1 MSDSV
6 LASKPQK
13 WEQRCIALHINISV
27 DTSTVFGRMCKQYP
41 SVVDQLVR
49 RHLEEYRGNLDA
61 ELGSLCAVGVVAN
74 GLMSDVTESP
84 IHDMAQRA
92 IRHLFARAAHDGA
105 PDSCA
110 CTVIWSL
117 VSRPKAG
124 SEKKGRR
131 AESSC
136 CASSAATSNRI
147 LLATMIRCLQVK
159 GIAFEFVW
167 AFSFVATKYPSLVQ
181 HKKCVFSF
189 CLFFTRER
197 AR

>member
-1 MSDSV
+1 M
-6 LASKPQK
+6 
-13 WEQRCIALHINISV
+13 
-27 DTSTVFGRMCKQYP
+27 FGHMCKQYP

-124 SEKKGRR
+124 SEKKGTTT
-131 AESSC
+131 AVEPK
-136 CASSAATSNRI
+136 ALDA
-147 LLATMIRCLQVK
+147 LLLQRPAIEYCLLQ
-159 GIAFEFVW
+159 
-167 AFSFVATKYPSLVQ
+167 
-181 HKKCVFSF
+181 
-189 CLFFTRER
+189 
-197 AR
+197 